1 MTTVNIHGHTIFCDR
16 SRTRANSLLYNTT
29 RKLTVRVSKYI
40 VRSARW
46 IIGRTCFTCDG
57 FLWIMS
63 GVSSLPLSQYL
74 FCIQYE
80 DDAPRPCSTKLISQS
95 TRRLINSTQDGSSS
109 KKDLA
114 LNANH
119 EKDKAKIK
127 KNLESSSN
135 DKVDVKLALMA
146 KETTKIQQKKHQI
159 LIKK

>member
-1 MTTVNIHGHTIFCDR
+1 
-16 SRTRANSLLYNTT
+16 
-29 RKLTVRVSKYI
+29 
-40 VRSARW
+40 
-46 IIGRTCFTCDG
+46 
-57 FLWIMS
+57 MS

-146 KETTKIQQKKHQI
+146 KETTKIQQKKASNFNQEIII
-159 LIKK
+159 LL